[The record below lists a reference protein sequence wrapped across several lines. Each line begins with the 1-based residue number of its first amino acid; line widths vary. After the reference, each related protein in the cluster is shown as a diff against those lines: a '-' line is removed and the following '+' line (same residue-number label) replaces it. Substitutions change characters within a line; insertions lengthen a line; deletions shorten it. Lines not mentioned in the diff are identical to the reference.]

1 MLPLARHSAILK
13 AVTARGSCSVA
24 ELASELEVSGETIRR
39 DIKQMAREGLV
50 RRVHGGVGLPDL
62 LRESSFRQ
70 RLAEH
75 AEAKQTIARLAAAQV
90 RNGDSLM
97 MDTGSTTAYVA
108 HALSG
113 HRNLLLVTNCTEI
126 ARLLAN
132 GNGNQVLLAG
142 GELRADDGA
151 VFGAEAVRFVN
162 GFRSRLAI
170 LSIGAIHTSDGFM
183 DFHLQEAEFS
193 RALIAQANQVV
204 VVADHS
210 KFGRHAPV
218 KVCGFRDVNSLITDQ
233 PPPKAIARHLAEA
246 KVQVMIAAGEAPRDG
261 DPGSPLGQSG
271 G

>member
-142 GELRADDGA
+142 G
-151 VFGAEAVRFVN
+151 
-162 GFRSRLAI
+162 
-170 LSIGAIHTSDGFM
+170 FM

-246 KVQVMIAAGEAPRDG
+246 KVEVMIAAGDAPRNG
-261 DPGSPLGQSG
+261 DPGSPLGHSG